1 MFKKLQKYR
10 KDFKIWRDKY
20 RKRRNLQ
27 KYGKEVL
34 ISIKEVLNS
43 LKIEYWLEAG
53 TLLGAVREKGFI
65 KHDDD
70 IDITIQLKDFTP
82 RIREELAKRGIFFTK
97 EYIVDNGN
105 YGREENYKYKK
116 KLRVDIFYAIVDNK
130 NKKCHYH
137 CFMKKEDLK
146 EDERCIYEY
155 TFPFEGVE
163 EYMFLGEYF
172 KIPKNYDVYL
182 KALYGENYLIPDN
195 NWSMEND
202 KNYIVLKDKIGKLI
216 EINID

>member
-1 MFKKLQKYR
+1 MLKKLQKYR

-34 ISIKEVLNS
+34 SLTKEVLDS
-43 LKIEYWLEAG
+43 LGIEYWLIGG

-70 IDITIQLKDFTP
+70 LDIAIKLKDFTP
-82 RIREELAKRGIFFTK
+82 KIREELAKKDIIFAK
-97 EYIVDNGN
+97 EYIIDNGA
-105 YGREENYKYKK
+105 YGREENYKYKRK
-116 KLRVDIFYAIVDNK
+116 IRMDIFYAIIDNR
-130 NKKCHYH
+130 NQKCSYH
-137 CFMKKEDLK
+137 CFIKKEDLK
-146 EDERCIYEY
+146 PNERCIYEF
-155 TFPFEGVE
+155 TFPFEGTE

-172 KIPKNYDVYL
+172 KVPKNYDNYL
-182 KALYGENYLIPDN
+182 KAEYGENYMIPNSNWGMDDN
-195 NWSMEND
+195 

-216 EINID
+216 EK